1 MGLCW
6 SANTEYHGKK
16 NFPYR
21 EAAPLSIRLW
31 MRLAGARVIIQIV
44 YSEESV
50 PRSLEQYKER
60 LESLGDGGGAV
71 VVKLVRAGDM
81 DCVERAQIGRM
92 FAYEAPEVA
101 DGDVVMAADVDAFIM
116 SKKVRSRATGRPAT
130 SFLTLTGSPA
140 TF

>member
-6 SANTEYHGKK
+6 SANTEYHDKK

-31 MRLAGARVIIQIV
+31 MKLAGARVIIQIV

-50 PRSLEQYKER
+50 PRSLEKYKER
-60 LESLGDGGGAV
+60 LESLGGGGAV
-71 VVKLVRAGDM
+71 VVKLVRAGGM

-116 SKKVRSRATGRPAT
+116 SKKVRTNRPAT
-130 SFLTLTGSPA
+130 ICCGSTA